1 MADEVSRSRRFIA
14 RLAIA
19 LLIVFPALGVV
30 LHGFSTDVVARI
42 WQNVVERPGGPMT
55 FRFFLQ
61 PVMAG
66 IAAYLD
72 GVRDA
77 RAGRPPFLNALLVD
91 RAGRADRVGEAVI
104 ATSRI
109 ILLGLV
115 MDLVYQYLEF
125 DAFKPGEA
133 AIVAVLLAV
142 LPYLVLRGP
151 ITRIARRRLD
161 VGQSNAD
168 RSSD

>member
-1 MADEVSRSRRFIA
+1 MADQVSGSRLFIA

-19 LLIVFPALGVV
+19 LIVLFLALG
-30 LHGFSTDVVARI
+30 LALYGFSMEVLNRI
-42 WQNVVERPGGPMT
+42 WQNLVERPGGPMT

-77 RAGRPPFLNALLVD
+77 RAGRPPFLQALL
-91 RAGRADRVGEAVI
+91 ADRTGRTHRLNEAVI

-115 MDLVYQYLEF
+115 MDLIYQYIEF
-125 DAFKPGEA
+125 DVFKPGEA
-133 AIVAVLLAV
+133 AIVAILLAF
-142 LPYLVLRGP
+142 LPYLVLRGAF
-151 ITRIARRRLD
+151 TRVARRRL
-161 VGQSNAD
+161 GRGPAD
-168 RSSD
+168 PKRPSD

>member
-72 GVRDA
+72 GVKDA

-91 RAGRADRVGEAVI
+91 RAGRADRLGEAVI

-115 MDLVYQYLEF
+115 MDLIYQYLEF

-142 LPYLVLRGP
+142 VPYLLLRGP
-151 ITRIARRRLD
+151 ITRIARRRLG
-161 VGQSNAD
+161 VGQPNAD